1 MKRWLASLLTL
12 ALIFG
17 ITQSC
22 AKMYAPTESHAHHHN
37 HASQSTDSSSA
48 PSPQLVCVNMLSTCH
63 VAIINAM
70 YVPQPPAATRQSANQ
85 LGVYFKVSLPPLTPP
100 PKVSFYKPHI
110 GNLFF

>member
-1 MKRWLASLLTL
+1 MKRWLAGLLTL

-37 HASQSTDSSSA
+37 HASQSTDNSPVPA
-48 PSPQLVCVNMLSTCH
+48 PQSVCVNMLSTCH

-70 YVPQPPAATRQSANQ
+70 YMPQPPAGTHQFDNQ
-85 LGVYFKVSLPPLTPP
+85 VDVYFKVPLPPLTPP
-100 PKVSFYKPHI
+100 PKVSF
-110 GNLFF
+110 